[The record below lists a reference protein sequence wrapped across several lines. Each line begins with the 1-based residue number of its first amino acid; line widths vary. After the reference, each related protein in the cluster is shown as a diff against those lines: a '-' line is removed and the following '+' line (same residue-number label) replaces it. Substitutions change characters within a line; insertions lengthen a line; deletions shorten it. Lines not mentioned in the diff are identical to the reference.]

1 MAPTSPA
8 DPVDALLAA
17 LTGWPPGDLALSV
30 SGGLDSMVLLDTV
43 AATRAAHGR
52 RVRVLHVDH
61 GLHPDSARWADQVVA
76 TAEAFD
82 VPVTTLHVEVDVGSG
97 EGLEAAARR
106 ARYDALASWLAP
118 GEILLTAHHAND
130 QAETL
135 LLRLMRGA
143 GVEGL
148 AAIRPLRP
156 FARGWLGR
164 PWLAVPRAAI
174 LARAEEC
181 ALDWIDDPANERIE
195 HDRNFIRHEIL
206 PLLAGRWPHAV
217 EAIGGSARH
226 LGDLAEREA
235 ATDRAELVDLAHP
248 EAPGALDLHAVAAL
262 SASRRDA
269 LLRRLCLDRG
279 LAPPDRRALA
289 EIARQVEHARPDAET
304 QVRWEDVELHAWRD
318 RLYVARQLPDLPS
331 DFESAWD
338 GLAPFALPAGLGSVA
353 IEPPHA
359 GRFRLT
365 ARRGG
370 ERIDLGAGRPS
381 QSVKHALQDAD
392 VPPWLRRRAPLLW
405 HDDELWAVGDWLLAA
420 AFREWLGATGAAWRW
435 RRGALAPP
443 RGHR

>member
-1 MAPTSPA
+1 MAPTNPA

-17 LTGWPPGDLALSV
+17 LAAWPAGDLALSV

-43 AATRAAHGR
+43 AATRGIHGR

-82 VPVTTLHVEVDVGSG
+82 VPVTTLHVEVDIGSG

-130 QAETL
+130 QAETV

-206 PLLAGRWPHAV
+206 PLLTDRWPHAV
-217 EAIGGSARH
+217 EAIGASARH

-248 EAPGALDLHAVAAL
+248 EAPGALALQAVAAL
-262 SASRRDA
+262 STPRRDA

-289 EIARQVEHARPDAET
+289 EIARQIEHARPDAET
-304 QVRWEDVELHAWRD
+304 EIRWEDVEFHAWRD
-318 RLYVARQLPDLPS
+318 RLYVARQLPELPA
-331 DFESAWD
+331 DFEATWD
-338 GLAPFALPAGLGSVA
+338 GLEPFALPQGLGSVA
-353 IEPPHA
+353 IEPPRA
-359 GRFRLT
+359 GAFRLT

-405 HDDELWAVGDWLLAA
+405 HGEELWAVGDWLLAG
-420 AFREWLGATGAAWRW
+420 AFRDWLSTVGAAWRW

>member
-1 MAPTSPA
+1 MARTNPV
-8 DPVDALLAA
+8 DPVDALLTA
-17 LTGWPPGDLALSV
+17 LAGWPPGDLALSV

-43 AATRAAHGR
+43 AATRPAHGR
-52 RVRVLHVDH
+52 RIRVLHVDH
-61 GLHPDSARWADQVVA
+61 GLHPDSGRWADQVVA
-76 TAEAFD
+76 TAEAFEL
-82 VPVTTLHVEVDVGSG
+82 PVAVLRVDVADGAG

-130 QAETL
+130 QAETV

-164 PWLAVPRAAI
+164 PWLSVPRAAI

-181 ALDWIDDPANERIE
+181 ALAFIDDPANERIE

-206 PLLAGRWPHAV
+206 PQLARRWPHAV
-217 EAIGGSARH
+217 EAIGMSARH
-226 LGDLAEREA
+226 LGELAEREA

-248 EAPGALDLHAVAAL
+248 DAPGALALHAVAAL
-262 SASRRDA
+262 PAPRRDA

-289 EIARQVEHARPDAET
+289 EIARQIEQARPDAET
-304 QVRWEDVELHAWRD
+304 QVRWEDVELHVWRD
-318 RLYVARQLPDLPS
+318 RLYVARQLPDLPA
-331 DFESAWD
+331 DFTASWN
-338 GLAPFALPAGLGSVA
+338 GLAPFALPDGLGSVA

-359 GRFRLT
+359 GDFRLA

-370 ERIDLGAGRPS
+370 ERIELGNGRPS

-405 HDDELWAVGDWLLAA
+405 RGEELWAVGDWLLAA
-420 AFREWLGATGAAWRW
+420 AFRDWLAAAGASWRW
-435 RRGALAPP
+435 RRGALAPS